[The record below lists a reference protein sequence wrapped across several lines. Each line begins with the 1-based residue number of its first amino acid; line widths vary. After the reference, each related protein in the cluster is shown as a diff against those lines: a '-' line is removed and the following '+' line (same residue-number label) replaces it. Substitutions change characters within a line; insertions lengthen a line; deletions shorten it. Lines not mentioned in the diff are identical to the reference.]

1 MTPPVLVLMNV
12 LQMSVHVAPL
22 VATVVT
28 VPTPDK
34 YRLHLKI
41 VMVTIL
47 KLVTLSKHTWQI
59 GRHLLEEDP
68 DVKKSAHLN
77 LLGAD
82 LLLCMPCTVE
92 RWLLSDISCST
103 T

>member
-41 VMVTIL
+41 ALVTIL
-47 KLVTLSKHTWQI
+47 ELVTLSKHVADKLTYI
-59 GRHLLEEDP
+59 LEEDP
-68 DVKKSAHLN
+68 D
-77 LLGAD
+77 G
-82 LLLCMPCTVE
+82 
-92 RWLLSDISCST
+92 
-103 T
+103 